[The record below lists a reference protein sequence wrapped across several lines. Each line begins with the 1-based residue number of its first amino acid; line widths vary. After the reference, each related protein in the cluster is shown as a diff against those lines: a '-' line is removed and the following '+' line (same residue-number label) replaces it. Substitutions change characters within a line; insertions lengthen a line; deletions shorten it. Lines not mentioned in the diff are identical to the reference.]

1 MEMLPISLLRKI
13 RNTISIGSIII
24 IQPVIFMGMVESE
37 LIVEKLNRYN
47 PYAIVG

>member
-13 RNTISIGSIII
+13 RKTIRMGTIII

-37 LIVEKLNRYN
+37 LVVEKLNK
-47 PYAIVG
+47 